1 MNDNIKNLKDRI
13 NTLEC
18 DKDELQLDL
27 RIAQK
32 KLTAIDLIN
41 SISVENDLDTIICLL
56 ETFVKR
62 YAEASC
68 GSVAS
73 YNLHTIVNNLSKNG
87 YAHEDILNY
96 LHIIAYDI
104 AKDSKAPDT
113 MLNGIIITDEM
124 KTDDKIQKT
133 F

>member
-62 YAEASC
+62 YAEVSC

-73 YNLHTIVNNLSKNG
+73 YNLHTIINNLSKNG

-96 LHIIAYDI
+96 LHVIAYDI

-124 KTDDKIQKT
+124 KTDDKMQKT

>member
-62 YAEASC
+62 YAEVSC

-104 AKDSKAPDT
+104 AKDSKAPDA

-124 KTDDKIQKT
+124 KTDDKMQKT